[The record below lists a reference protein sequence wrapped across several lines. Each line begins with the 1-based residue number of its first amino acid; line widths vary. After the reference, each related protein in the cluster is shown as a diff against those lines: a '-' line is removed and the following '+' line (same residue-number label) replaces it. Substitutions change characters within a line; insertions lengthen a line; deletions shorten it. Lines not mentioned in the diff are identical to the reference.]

1 MTDITN
7 IVDLMRDP
15 AELTQSRVPRGLLL
29 AGNPM
34 QTLTRHYISPCGQFS
49 SGIWESTPG
58 HWTIEYDESEYCEML
73 SGVVIVRDMRG
84 SEKVLRGGD
93 RFVIPSGFRGTW
105 EVVEAC
111 RKIYASHAPQIEP
124 SHA

>member
-1 MTDITN
+1 MTDITK

-73 SGVVIVRDMRG
+73 SGVRLCVIG
-84 SEKVLRGGD
+84 
-93 RFVIPSGFRGTW
+93 RGTRRC
-105 EVVEAC
+105 C
-111 RKIYASHAPQIEP
+111 RLEIAS
-124 SHA
+124 